1 MFKWSRNNAIPD
13 IPDSVYTAKILDIQ
27 EVESS
32 NGNPMWHFTF
42 ALKELPNAKLF
53 FFQVIDGNFDKK
65 TTDFMTQKIIE
76 MGICFNVP
84 DNSSNIN
91 DWIGKI
97 GFIKTSHTE
106 TESGAV
112 YINIKKFFS
121 PEKGRAELFKA
132 MQAKQAEDF
141 FSNNSS
147 NPPDFNIINNSF
159 NQMPAQQSDNDSI
172 DF

>member
-91 DWIGKI
+91 D
-97 GFIKTSHTE
+97 
-106 TESGAV
+106 
-112 YINIKKFFS
+112 
-121 PEKGRAELFKA
+121 
-132 MQAKQAEDF
+132 
-141 FSNNSS
+141 
-147 NPPDFNIINNSF
+147 
-159 NQMPAQQSDNDSI
+159 
-172 DF
+172 